1 MSNAA
6 GPFQGASPPAGIDV
20 VHAATGIEAL
30 VPSSSSAAEVP
41 IAAAPVIASAAVAE
55 AAGAGQPASKLAVA
69 SQWQLVWWAFRRHRL
84 AMAGLVV
91 TVILYIVAIVPG
103 FFAVNDPSQQ
113 NTRSAFHP
121 PQALH
126 LIDTAADGSWAIR
139 PYIHPYMLKRDPQTL
154 ASVYQQDSERKV
166 YLKMFGQG
174 YEYSVLGLFTST
186 THLFAS
192 ENARQPLFFFGADRL
207 GRCVFSRIMVG
218 TQISLSVG
226 LVGVILSL
234 SIGIVLGGISGYY
247 GGRIDFVIQRITDLV
262 LSLPTI
268 PIWLAASAAVPQN
281 WPAVLNYFMITL
293 ILSLTGWAQLAR
305 VVRGRFL
312 SLRTEE
318 FVTAARLDGA
328 SEGRI
333 IFRHMLPSFA
343 SHIIASVSLAI
354 PAMILAETSLSFLG
368 LGLQPPTISWG
379 VLLREAQNIRSIA
392 TAPWLFAPGAAVVIA
407 VIALNFLGDG
417 LRDASDPYNK

>member
-1 MSNAA
+1 M
-6 GPFQGASPPAGIDV
+6 
-20 VHAATGIEAL
+20 
-30 VPSSSSAAEVP
+30 
-41 IAAAPVIASAAVAE
+41 
-55 AAGAGQPASKLAVA
+55 
-69 SQWQLVWWAFRRHRL
+69 VWWAFKRHRL
-84 AMAGLVV
+84 AMVGLFVTIALYVV
-91 TVILYIVAIVPG
+91 AVVPG

-113 NTRSAFHP
+113 NRRAVFHP

-126 LIDTAADGSWAIR
+126 IIDSGENGSWSIR
-139 PYIHPYMLKRDPQTL
+139 PYIHPYVLARDPVTL
-154 ASVYQQDSERKV
+154 ASVYKEDGERKV
-166 YLKMFGQG
+166 YLQMFGEG
-174 YEYSVLGLFTST
+174 YEYSVLGLFNAR

-192 ENARQPLFFFGADRL
+192 QDANQPLFFFGADRL
-207 GRCVFSRIMVG
+207 GRCVYSRIMLG
-218 TQISLSVG
+218 AQISLSVG
-226 LVGVILSL
+226 LLGVFLSL
-234 SIGIVLGGISGYY
+234 TLGIILGGISGYY
-247 GGRIDFVIQRITDLV
+247 GGRIDFAIQRVIELV

-268 PIWLAASAAVPQN
+268 PIWLALAAALPQD
-281 WPAVLNYFMITL
+281 WPATLNYLMITV

-333 IFRHMLPSFA
+333 IFRHMLPSFS

-392 TAPWLFAPGAAVVIA
+392 TAPWLFAPGAAVVLA

>member
-1 MSNAA
+1 MSAVLAPSAPDAA
-6 GPFQGASPPAGIDV
+6 VDN
-20 VHAATGIEAL
+20 
-30 VPSSSSAAEVP
+30 
-41 IAAAPVIASAAVAE
+41 ASAR
-55 AAGAGQPASKLAVA
+55 LAVA

-91 TVILYIVAIVPG
+91 TVLLYIVAVIPG

-113 NTRSAFHP
+113 NARAAFYP

-126 LIDTAADGSWAIR
+126 VIDTSENGNWSVR
-139 PYIHPYMLKRDPQTL
+139 PYIYPYVLKRDPKTL
-154 ASVYQQDSERKV
+154 AAIYSQDRTHKV
-166 YLKMFGQG
+166 YLKMFAPG
-174 YEYSVLGLFTST
+174 YEYSVFGLFHST

-226 LVGVILSL
+226 LVGVFLAL

-247 GGRIDFVIQRITDLV
+247 GGKIDFAIQRVIELV

-281 WPAVLNYFMITL
+281 WPATLNYFMITL

-328 SEGRI
+328 SEARI

-354 PAMILAETSLSFLG
+354 PTMILAETSLSFLG

-392 TAPWLFAPGAAVVIA
+392 TAPWLFIPGAAVVIA